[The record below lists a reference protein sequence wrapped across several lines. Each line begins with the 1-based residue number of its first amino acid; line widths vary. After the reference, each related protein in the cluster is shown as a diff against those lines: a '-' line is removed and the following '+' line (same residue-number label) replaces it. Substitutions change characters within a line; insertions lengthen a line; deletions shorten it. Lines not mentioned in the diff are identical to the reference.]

1 MMANNSEEIEKKSPE
16 ILQDEVLKSG
26 AFKGTPTRQIYDALQ
41 TAYDHFNRE
50 LFGGKLPQVLI
61 VLQRKTKTMGYVSE
75 KRWQNAKGEQLI
87 DELAVNPEYFFGHPI
102 LEVLQTLV
110 HEQNHVYQSAFGKPS
125 RRCYH
130 NKEWADKMVSMGL
143 VPSDT
148 GKPGGRRIGQQI
160 SDFAL
165 IDGSFFF
172 SALRLFFKGFCIPWL
187 DRFPQPGN
195 GQIHLVYDRKGNPV
209 NFYGRADIALVT
221 PLGKGAIEGL
231 QNQPPAAV
239 SENLSAMAAQTIKAL
254 EECFQQRDVETQSD
268 DNELEIQTD
277 RALEAEL
284 YQGLREMADED
295 IHVHEITYQEISL
308 IPPDANSP
316 GAKNPDKESK
326 SGVRLKYTCECNN
339 NIWGKAGLDITCNE
353 CKTDFKVVIKI
364 KDDKETLES
373 NDDMEIQDGFPYSM
387 EELETA
393 FDATYSVI
401 EKS

>member
-1 MMANNSEEIEKKSPE
+1 MQNNLTEKS
-16 ILQDEVLKSG
+16 LDQDEVITSG

-50 LFGGKLPQVLI
+50 LFAGKLPPVLI

-75 KRWQNAKGEQLI
+75 KRWQSAKGEQLI
-87 DELAVNPEYFFGHPI
+87 DELAINPEYFFGHPL
-102 LEVLQTLV
+102 LEVLQTLT
-110 HEQNHVYQSAFGKPS
+110 HEMAHCWQAKFGKPS

-130 NKEWADKMVSMGL
+130 NQEWADKMVSLGL
-143 VPSDT
+143 VPTDT
-148 GKPGGRRIGQQI
+148 GKPGGRRTGQSM
-160 SDFAL
+160 SDNAL
-165 IDGSFFF
+165 IDGAFFM

-187 DRFPQPGN
+187 DRFPQPGS

-231 QNQPPAAV
+231 QNQPPAVV
-239 SENLSAMAAQTIKAL
+239 SANLSAMATHTLTAL
-254 EECFQQRDVETQSD
+254 QECFQQQAEAQASED
-268 DNELEIQTD
+268 EIEFQTD
-277 RALEAEL
+277 RELEEKIYHDL
-284 YQGLREMADED
+284 CEMASDED

-308 IPPDANSP
+308 IPPEVNSP

-326 SGVRLKYTCECNN
+326 SGVRLKYSCGCNN

-364 KDDKETLES
+364 KDDKETMES
-373 NDDMEIQDGFPYSM
+373 NDDMEMPEGFPYSM
-387 EELETA
+387 AELEAA
-393 FDATYSVI
+393 FDATFN
-401 EKS
+401 KQ